1 MGMDNCE
8 TFRTWASARHD
19 GELPL
24 RQELA
29 LAGHLEGCADCRAFT
44 ASLEA
49 VNERLQQPDM
59 AEAAPVGLA
68 TRVRAT
74 VAAARKPRF
83 YLTFWGRW
91 LAIPAATAA
100 ALLVVVVLMPTAN
113 DARFADHVHAVAS
126 QHTTEIVATD
136 VAALKPWFVQKVAY
150 APPVLPAAEVGCELM
165 GGRIADI
172 ADKKTAAVA
181 YSCGGHLVT
190 VYVEPSAKGVKAPVA
205 TARDGYH
212 MVSWRGPKLAC
223 QAVSDLDQAQ
233 LLRLARFIQAHA

>member
-1 MGMDNCE
+1 MDNCE
-8 TFRTWASARHD
+8 TFRTWVQAKRDGGLALRH
-19 GELPL
+19 
-24 RQELA
+24 ELA
-29 LAGHLEGCADCRAFT
+29 LGEHLEGCAECRAY
-44 ASLEA
+44 AGSLEA
-49 VNERLQQPDM
+49 
-59 AEAAPVGLA
+59 APPEVA
-68 TRVRAT
+68 TRIPPK
-74 VAAARKPRF
+74 AAVARKPPF

-91 LAIPAATAA
+91 LAIPGATAA

-126 QHTTEIVATD
+126 QHMTEIVTTD
-136 VAALKPWFVQKVAY
+136 VAALKPWFVQKLAF
-150 APPVLPAAEVGCELM
+150 APPVPPAAEVGCELM

-205 TARDGYH
+205 SKRDGYH
-212 MVSWRGPKLAC
+212 MVSWRGAKLAF

-233 LLRLARFIQAHA
+233 LLRLAKFIQAHGSAA